1 MRKEGGM
8 KKIIYKCLPVIIIYS
23 IISSCASSRSE
34 LGMAYQGEMKRN
46 PNTEKVS
53 VFFVFSHLRQMV
65 GFDAIPKLDNKY
77 QIPRGFD
84 DIFLEAQ
91 REISNMGRYTT
102 YYEESSD
109 VNNPAKRAERD
120 SLMKFHDY
128 TIKIRIEAKKKFS
141 YYFLGY
147 LISTVSLTAIP
158 VPYPQMY
165 TIKTEVLD
173 KSNRLMGTYERNAT
187 LTNWSQILLVIVY
200 PFHPEFRKIEEIY
213 MAFLS
218 DTFRQIESEGV
229 LKK

>member
-1 MRKEGGM
+1 M
-8 KKIIYKCLPVIIIYS
+8 KRIILSVLSVFIA
-23 IISSCASSRSE
+23 ISLLTSCASSRSE
-34 LGMAYQGEMKRN
+34 LGMAYKGEVKRN

-65 GFDAIPKLDNKY
+65 GFDAIPKLDKKY
-77 QIPRGFD
+77 QIPKGFD
-84 DIFLEAQ
+84 DIFLEAL
-91 REISNMGRYTT
+91 REISNLGTYTT
-102 YYEESSD
+102 YYEESSH
-109 VNNPAKRAERD
+109 VNIPSKRAEKE
-120 SLMKFHDY
+120 SFMKSHDY

-147 LISTVSLTAIP
+147 LISTATLTAIP
-158 VPYPQMY
+158 VPYPRMF

-187 LTNWSQILLVIVY
+187 LTNWSQILLVMVY
-200 PFHPEFRKIEEIY
+200 PFHPEFRKVEEIY

-218 DTFRQIESEGV
+218 DTFRQIESEGI